1 MHSGIQNM
9 KNALVVILSFFGLG
23 LSISPAATIG
33 YWRMDFDDDPGPGL
47 NVPNEF
53 FGGSPLISGTAS
65 LSNTTIFTSPGVP
78 VDPIPQTGE
87 PNAFG
92 LNGDLDINGT
102 VASYPELNAASLTVE
117 MWART
122 TEGTATLAGRGGSV
136 DGFSISGTNNLQA
149 IYFTDN
155 GAGGGTQNILLF
167 NLNFDLPWTHI
178 AFTYDAGS
186 GVASTYVDGNLTNS
200 LDGPDGS
207 ALFWGPGTDALAIGS
222 LTDGGGA
229 PGGLAG
235 SSDAVM
241 DEVRLSDVAL
251 SPDQF
256 LMNIPEPGALALA
269 LAGLCLAVRR
279 DRRRRGLGV

>member
-1 MHSGIQNM
+1 M
-9 KNALVVILSFFGLG
+9 KRALFSVFSLLGVG
-23 LSISPAATIG
+23 LSISSAATIG
-33 YWRMDFDDDPGPGL
+33 YWRMDFDDDPGPGV

-53 FGGSPLISGTAS
+53 FGGNPLLASAAS
-65 LSNTTIFTSPGVP
+65 LSNTTTFASPGVP
-78 VDPIPQTGE
+78 ADPIPQTSE

-102 VASYPELNAASLTVE
+102 VTSYPELNSASLTVE

-122 TEGTATLAGRGGSV
+122 TEGTATLAGRGGTI

-167 NLNFDLPWTHI
+167 NLNLDIPWTHI
-178 AFTYDAGS
+178 AFTYDAGT

-200 LDGPDGS
+200 LDGPDGR
-207 ALFWGPGTDALAIGS
+207 ALFWGPGTNPLAIGA

-235 SSDAVM
+235 STDAIM

-251 SPDQF
+251 SPEQL
-256 LMNIPEPGALALA
+256 LMNVPEPGAVGLLAIG
-269 LAGLCLAVRR
+269 GLCLVARR
-279 DRRRRGLGV
+279 LRRRNAS